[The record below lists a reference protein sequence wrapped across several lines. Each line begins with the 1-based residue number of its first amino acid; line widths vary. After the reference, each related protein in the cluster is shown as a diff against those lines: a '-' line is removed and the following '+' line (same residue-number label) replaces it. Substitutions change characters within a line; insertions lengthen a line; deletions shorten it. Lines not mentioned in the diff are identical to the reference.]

1 MLFTVIICVTNF
13 FDRVKD
19 KRPRINTGTFVWD
32 KVIRTGD
39 IWQYLLLTFGKMICA
54 DLEHSVPLFHEKF

>member
-19 KRPRINTGTFVWD
+19 KRPRINTGTLSGI
-32 KVIRTGD
+32 KLRTGYF
-39 IWQYLLLTFGKMICA
+39 WQYLLLTFGKMICA

>member
-19 KRPRINTGTFVWD
+19 KRPIINTGTFVWD
-32 KVIRTGD
+32 KVKNRIFLAVFASDFWKNDMCRFR
-39 IWQYLLLTFGKMICA
+39 IFSA
-54 DLEHSVPLFHEKF
+54 SFS

>member
-32 KVIRTGD
+32 KVK
-39 IWQYLLLTFGKMICA
+39 YLLLTFGKMICA
-54 DLEHSVPLFHEKF
+54 DLEHSVPL